1 MNSKSHIQCALVS
14 ILNNKTP
21 ISPCPIVTRGR
32 GVSNVGKRSYNA
44 ELRCKTTP
52 EVGNFI
58 KVIEKLKCFLTRIGA
73 RCAHIILKCIHVF
86 GSIHSVA
93 VSPIIRENHD
103 ILCGKYDTR
112 AKK

>member
-1 MNSKSHIQCALVS
+1 MRKSVCTCVRQYLLTYSFAL
-14 ILNNKTP
+14 T
-21 ISPCPIVTRGR
+21 PCPIVTGGR

-52 EVGNFI
+52 EVSNFI
-58 KVIEKLKCFLTRIGA
+58 KVIEKLKCFLTRKGA
-73 RCAHIILKCIHVF
+73 ICAHIILNCIHVF
-86 GSIHSVA
+86 GSIHIVA